1 MNFKLLI
8 NIAKTLLMARFRQTL
23 IAAIGVM
30 FSITMF
36 ITLISFMTGLNGL
49 LDGLILNRTPHV
61 RLYNEIKP
69 AIKQP
74 SNIAF
79 PNELFLV
86 SSIKSENVR
95 KDIYNSASVIQF
107 LKQDERV
114 DGVATKLN
122 APVFFTI
129 GDIKIAASVSG
140 IEPMEENRLFKFGD
154 YLTGGDLKSLIQE
167 SNSIMLG
174 KGLADK
180 LMAKIGDV
188 VYLNT
193 PNGDR
198 YDFKV
203 VGFVQIG
210 IADIDNIQ
218 CYASIQTT
226 QKILGKPSSYVTD
239 IQVRLKD
246 IKQAPSV
253 AKEYAQL
260 FNLDAMDVQTANAQF
275 ETGTGVRNIIT
286 YAVSITL
293 LVVAGFGIYNIL
305 NMLIYEKMDTIA
317 ILKAT
322 GFSGSD
328 VKWIFILISMII
340 GVAGGVFGLIFG
352 YLLSSVIDNLPFE
365 TQALPTI
372 STFPVNFNVAFYF
385 IGITFALVTTYLAGL
400 FPALKASKIDPV
412 IIIRGK

>member
-1 MNFKLLI
+1 MNLKLLI

-79 PNELFLV
+79 PNELFFV

-95 KDIYNSASVIQF
+95 KDIYNSASVIKF

-260 FNLDAMDVQTANAQF
+260 FNLDAIDVQTANAQF

-372 STFPVNFNVAFYF
+372 STFPVNFNVAFHF

>member
-1 MNFKLLI
+1 MNLKLLI

>member
-1 MNFKLLI
+1 MNLKLLI

-260 FNLDAMDVQTANAQF
+260 FNLDAIDVQTANAQF

>member
-1 MNFKLLI
+1 MNLKLLI
-8 NIAKTLLMARFRQTL
+8 NIAKTLLMARFKQTL
-23 IAAIGVM
+23 VAAIGVM

-74 SNIAF
+74 VNVAF
-79 PNELFLV
+79 PKQRFLV

-95 KDIYNSASVIQF
+95 KDIYNSVSILQF
-107 LKQDERV
+107 LKQDARV
-114 DGVATKLN
+114 EGVAIKLN
-122 APVFFTI
+122 APVFFTV
-129 GDIKIAASVSG
+129 GDIKISASVSG
-140 IEPMEENRLFKFGD
+140 IEPIEENRLFKFGD
-154 YLTGGDLKSLIQE
+154 YVTRGDLKLLTQE

-188 VYLNT
+188 VNLNT
-193 PNGDR
+193 PTGEH

-203 VGFVQIG
+203 VGYVQIG

-239 IQVRLKD
+239 IQVKLKD
-246 IKQAPSV
+246 ITKAPLI